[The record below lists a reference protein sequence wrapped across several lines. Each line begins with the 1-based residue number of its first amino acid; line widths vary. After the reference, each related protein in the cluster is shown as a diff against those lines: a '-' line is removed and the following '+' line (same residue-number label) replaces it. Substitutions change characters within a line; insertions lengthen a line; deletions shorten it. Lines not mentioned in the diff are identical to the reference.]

1 MKSDFFID
9 RPVFSA
15 VISALIVIV
24 GIIGLV
30 QLPVDQYPQ
39 IVPPVVTVS
48 ASYPGASATAVA
60 QAVAT
65 PIEQELNGTPG
76 MLYMESTNSN
86 SGSFSATLTFDIT
99 TNPDIAAV
107 EVQNRVK
114 EAEARLPAEVV
125 QNGISVQKQASSR
138 LMTVTIQSEDE
149 KFDEIYLSNFATLNV
164 LDMLRRVPGV
174 GRVSNVGSRYYAMQ
188 IWVQPDKLASLGLT
202 VQDLQKALKDQNR
215 ESAAGMLGQQPI
227 DGVDISVPITATG
240 RLSSV
245 SQFENIVLRASDDGA
260 IIRLKDVAR
269 VSLEAQSYNTESGIN
284 GENAAVMNL
293 YMLPGANAMEVARN
307 VKATLEEIS
316 ASFPEGISYDIPFD
330 MTTYISESIHHVYK
344 TLFEA
349 LILVILVVFLSL
361 QSWRATL
368 IPAIAVPIS
377 LIGTFGVM
385 LVFGFSLNMMTLL
398 GLILAIGIV
407 VDDAIVVVENVD
419 RIMTEEHLSPYEAT
433 KKAMSGIGGAL
444 IAMSLVLCAVFVP
457 VSFLSGITGQLFRQF
472 TITIAVSVIISTVV
486 ALTLS
491 PVMCS
496 KFLKPHVE
504 GEKKNFI
511 FRKINEG
518 LAAGNSFYAKM
529 VRASL
534 RHMPRMFAIF
544 GVACIGIWVMAQ
556 IVPQSFMPQEDQGYF
571 TVELELPVG
580 ATLERTRVVTARAM
594 DFLMRQPDIEYA
606 LDVSGSSPRIGSSQS
621 NSYITVIMKPWKER
635 KERNINKTMQMVRD
649 SLSVYPESKVY
660 LSSPAVIPG
669 LGTSGG
675 FSMVLEAKGD
685 CSYEQLQA
693 ATDTLMYYASMRKE
707 LTGLSSGMQKD
718 IPQLYFDADRD
729 KTQLLGV
736 PLSDVFSTLKAFTG
750 SVYINDFNMFNRVY
764 RVYLQADAPYRGSR
778 SDLNLFY
785 VRSSSGSMVPVSALG
800 TTSYTTGPGTI
811 KRFNMYYS
819 VTINGEAAHGVSSGQ
834 AMDILEEIVD
844 EHLPSNVGVE
854 WSGMSYQEKKEG
866 GQTGLVLGLC
876 LLFVFLFLAAQYES
890 WSVPIAVILSLP
902 IAIAG
907 AYLGILVLG
916 YESNI
921 YFQIGLVMLVG
932 LVAKNAI
939 LIVEFAK
946 EEVEKGRPVEEAAVV
961 AAQLRFRPIVMT
973 SLAFIL
979 GMLPLVFASGPGS
992 ASRQDI
998 GTGVFFGMLV
1008 AISAGIVFVPF
1019 FFVWIYRL
1027 RMKFNNRNGGKPGR
1041 GILSG
1046 KRGDNGGKD
1055 RGSGIDRSSEDQSCH
1070 GKSGRTSG
1078 NGFPGGAAVTA
1089 IVLMLSAGGLAT
1101 SCSPSRYCAEPQLDM
1116 PEKFDMDMPEDSLTV
1131 ADMDWWKIYPD
1142 TLLQH
1147 LIRQALEYNKDMLVA
1162 AERIKELEYRYRI
1175 QRADLWPSFSIHPA
1189 ADDEYNNYGGS
1200 DPTHDPQIDLK
1211 AYMTWEIDLWGHL
1224 RWAGKARM
1232 SEYLA
1237 SIEAQRALKMT
1248 LIADV
1253 ATAYFELMA
1262 LDNELEIVRSTLKT
1276 RREGVTQA
1284 KLRLDG
1290 GLTDEIPYQQALV
1303 ELATTEALVPDIE
1316 RQVAL
1321 KESEIAFLA
1330 GSYPKPIERSRT
1342 PDKLSYREDVPIG
1355 VPSDLLWRRPD
1366 LRQAEQQLR
1375 AAEAEVGVAQAERF
1389 PTLTIG
1395 LQGGLESDSFLD
1407 VLKSPFYY
1415 AVASVAAPVFQFGK
1429 RKAAFKAA
1437 IAEYEQT
1444 RIEYEKSVMQAFRE
1458 VHDAVVTFQSAQKNT
1473 DAKYDLMQAALKYV
1487 DLTNIQYINGAI
1499 RYLDLL
1505 DANRV
1510 YLDAQVEYSN
1520 AVMDEYIALVDIYK
1534 ALGGGWQAED

>member
-99 TNPDIAAV
+99 TDADIAAV

-138 LMTVTIQSEDE
+138 LMTVTIQSDDE

-188 IWVQPDKLASLGLT
+188 IWVQPDKLAALGLT

-227 DGVDISVPITATG
+227 EGVDISVPITATG

-245 SQFENIVLRASDDGA
+245 SQFENIVIRASDDGA

-284 GENAAVMNL
+284 GGNAAVMNVF
-293 YMLPGANAMEVARN
+293 MLPGANAMEVAEN
-307 VKATLEEIS
+307 VKATLKEIS

-433 KKAMSGIGGAL
+433 KKAMSGIGSAL

-518 LAAGNSFYAKM
+518 LAAGNSFYARM

-544 GVACIGIWVMAQ
+544 GVACVGIWVMSQ
-556 IVPQSFMPQEDQGYF
+556 LVPQSFLPQEDQGYF

-580 ATLERTRVVTARAM
+580 ATLERTRVITARAM

-675 FSMVLEAKGD
+675 FSMVLEARGD

-693 ATDTLMYYASMRKE
+693 AVDTLMYYASMRKE
-707 LTGLSSGMQKD
+707 LTGLSSGMQRD

-778 SDLNLFY
+778 SDLNLFF
-785 VRSSSGSMVPVSALG
+785 VRSSNGSMVPVSALG

-834 AMDILEEIVD
+834 AMDILEDIVN
-844 EHLPSNVGVE
+844 EHLPSNVGIE

-979 GMLPLVFASGPGS
+979 GMLPLVFATGPGS

-1008 AISAGIVFVPF
+1008 AITAGIVFVPF
-1019 FFVWIYRL
+1019 FFVWIYKL
-1027 RMKFNNRNGGKPGR
+1027 RMKFSKKKQN
-1041 GILSG
+1041 
-1046 KRGDNGGKD
+1046 
-1055 RGSGIDRSSEDQSCH
+1055 
-1070 GKSGRTSG
+1070 KSGNNAAGKALMTVAVVMLG
-1078 NGFPGGAAVTA
+1078 GFA
-1089 IVLMLSAGGLAT
+1089 M
-1101 SCSPSRYCAEPQLDM
+1101 SCSPAKYCADPQLDL
-1116 PEKFDMDMPEDSLTV
+1116 PEDFQTDLPEDSLTV
-1131 ADMDWWKIYPD
+1131 ADMEWWKIYPD
-1142 TLLQH
+1142 TMLQN
-1147 LIRQALEYNKDMLVA
+1147 LISQALEYNKDILSA
-1162 AERIKELEYRYRI
+1162 AERIRELEYRYRI
-1175 QRADLWPSFSIHPA
+1175 QRADLWPSLSINAA
-1189 ADDEYNNYGGS
+1189 ADNEYNNYGGA
-1200 DPTHDPQIDLK
+1200 DPSNDPEIGTK
-1211 AYMTWEIDLWGHL
+1211 ASLSWEIDLWGHL
-1224 RWAGKARM
+1224 RWASKARM
-1232 SEYLA
+1232 AEYLS
-1237 SIEAQRALKMT
+1237 SIDAQRALKMT

-1253 ATAYFELMA
+1253 ATAYFELVA
-1262 LDNELEIVRSTLKT
+1262 LDNELDIVRSTLKT
-1276 RREGVTQA
+1276 RREGVKQA

-1321 KESEIAFLA
+1321 KESEIAFLT
-1330 GSYPKPIERSRT
+1330 GSYPHKVERAKAS
-1342 PDKLSYREDVPIG
+1342 DMQSYRENVPIG

-1366 LRQAEQQLR
+1366 LRQAEQNLM

-1415 AVASVAAPVFQFGK
+1415 AVASVAAPVFHFGK
-1429 RKAAFKAA
+1429 RQAAFKAA
-1437 IAEYEQT
+1437 IAEYEQAK
-1444 RIEYEKSVMQAFRE
+1444 IEYEKSVMQAFRE
-1458 VHDAVVTFQSAQKNT
+1458 VHDAVVTFQSAQRNT
-1473 DAKYDLMQAALKYV
+1473 DAKYDLVQAALKYV

-1520 AVMDEYIALVDIYK
+1520 AVMDEYIALVGLYK
-1534 ALGGGWQAED
+1534 SLGGGWQTAE

>member
-9 RPVFSA
+9 RPVFST
-15 VISALIVIV
+15 VISSLIVIV
-24 GIIGLV
+24 GVIGLV

-86 SGSFSATLTFDIT
+86 SGSFSATLTFDIST
-99 TNPDIAAV
+99 DADIAAV

-138 LMTVTIQSEDE
+138 LLTVTIQSEDE
-149 KFDEIYLSNFATLNV
+149 MFDEIYLSNFATLNV

-174 GRVSNVGSRYYAMQ
+174 GRVSSVGSRYYAMQ

-227 DGVDISVPITATG
+227 DNVDISVPITATG

-245 SQFENIVLRASDDGA
+245 SQFENIVIRASDDGA

-284 GENAAVMNL
+284 GENAAVLNV
-293 YMLPGANAMEVARN
+293 YMLPGANAMEVAKS
-307 VKATLEEIS
+307 VKETLKEIS
-316 ASFPEGISYDIPFD
+316 ATFPEGITYDIPFD
-330 MTTYISESIHHVYK
+330 MTTYISESIHHVYR

-349 LILVILVVFLSL
+349 LLLVILVVFLSL

-419 RIMTEEHLSPYEAT
+419 RIMTEKHLSPYEAT
-433 KKAMSGIGGAL
+433 KKAMSGIGSAL

-472 TITIAVSVIISTVV
+472 TITIAVSVIISTIV

-518 LAAGNSFYAKM
+518 LAAGNSFYTRM

-534 RHMPRMFAIF
+534 RHMPRMFAAF
-544 GVACIGIWVMAQ
+544 GVACVGIWVMAQ
-556 IVPQSFMPQEDQGYF
+556 LVPQSFMPQEDQGYF

-580 ATLERTRVVTARAM
+580 ATLERTKKVTARAM
-594 DFLMRQPDIEYA
+594 DFLMRQHDIEYA

-635 KERNINKTMQMVRD
+635 KQRDINKTMEMVRD
-649 SLSVYPESKVY
+649 SLSLYPESKVY
-660 LSSPAVIPG
+660 ISSPAVIPG

-675 FSMVLEAKGD
+675 FSMVLEARSD

-693 ATDTLMYYASMRKE
+693 ATDTLMYYASLRKE

-718 IPQLYFDADRD
+718 IPQLYFDVDRD

-785 VRSSSGSMVPVSALG
+785 VRSSGGVMVPVSALG

-811 KRFNMYYS
+811 RRFNMYFAS
-819 VTINGEAAHGVSSGQ
+819 TINGEAAHGVSSGQ
-834 AMDILEEIVD
+834 AMDIMEEIVR

-854 WSGMSYQEKKEG
+854 WSGLSYQEKKEG

-890 WSVPIAVILSLP
+890 WSVPVAVILSLP

-907 AYLGILVLG
+907 AYLGILILG

-946 EEVEKGRPVEEAAVV
+946 EEVEKGKTPEEAAVV

-979 GMLPLVFASGPGS
+979 GMLPLVFATGPGS

-1019 FFVWIYRL
+1019 FFVCIYKL
-1027 RMKFNNRNGGKPGR
+1027 RMKFGKNRKKSSNGK
-1041 GILSG
+1041 
-1046 KRGDNGGKD
+1046 
-1055 RGSGIDRSSEDQSCH
+1055 
-1070 GKSGRTSG
+1070 
-1078 NGFPGGAAVTA
+1078 AVMMA
-1089 IVLMLSAGGLAT
+1089 VLLLVAGGSAI
-1101 SCSPSRYCAEPQLDM
+1101 SCSPAKYCAEPQLDM
-1116 PEKFDMDMPEDSLTV
+1116 PEDFNTELPSDSLTV
-1131 ADMDWWKIYPD
+1131 ADMQWWKIYPD
-1142 TLLQH
+1142 TLLQK

-1162 AERIKELEYRYRI
+1162 AERVKELEYRYRI
-1175 QRADLWPSFSIHPA
+1175 QKADLWPNLSA
-1189 ADDEYNNYGGS
+1189 RVYANDEYNNYGGD
-1200 DPTHDPQIDLK
+1200 DPSPDPELGPK
-1211 AYMTWEIDLWGHL
+1211 LGLTWEIDLWGHL
-1224 RWAGKARM
+1224 RWASRAKLA
-1232 SEYLA
+1232 EYLS

-1253 ATAYFELMA
+1253 ATSYFELMA
-1262 LDNELEIVRSTLKT
+1262 LDNELDIVRSTLTT
-1276 RREGVTQA
+1276 RKEGVVQA

-1303 ELATTEALVPDIE
+1303 ELATTEALVPDLE

-1321 KESEIAFLA
+1321 KESELAFLA
-1330 GSYPKPIERSRT
+1330 GSYPTSIERSKAT
-1342 PDKLSYREDVPIG
+1342 DDLVYREEIPVG

-1366 LRQAEQQLR
+1366 IRRAEQNLR
-1375 AAEAEVGVAQAERF
+1375 AAEAQVGVAQAERF

-1395 LQGGLESDSFLD
+1395 LQGGLESNSFLD

-1415 AVASVAAPVFQFGK
+1415 MVGTIASPVFQFGK

-1437 IAEYEQT
+1437 IAEYEQS
-1444 RIEYEKSVMQAFRE
+1444 RLQYEKTVMQAFRE
-1458 VHDAVVTFQSAQKNT
+1458 VNDAVVTFRSAQKNT
-1473 DAKYDLMQAALKYV
+1473 DVKYGLVQAALKYV

-1510 YLDAQVEYSN
+1510 YLNAQVEYSN
-1520 AVMDEYIALVDIYK
+1520 AVMNEYIALVNIYK
-1534 ALGGGWQAED
+1534 SLGGGWQE